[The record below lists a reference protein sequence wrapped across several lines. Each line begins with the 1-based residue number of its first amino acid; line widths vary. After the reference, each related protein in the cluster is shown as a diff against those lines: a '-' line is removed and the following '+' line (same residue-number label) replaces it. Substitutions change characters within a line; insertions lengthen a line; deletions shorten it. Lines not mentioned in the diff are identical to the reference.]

1 MIIKDQ
7 KVLVVIYPYKFSEFL
22 WQSLELDEFS
32 SFIQVEVWD
41 ISLILNRK
49 FSKGIYA
56 PQIER
61 ENVKQFKSFL
71 ELVAYVAKFRA
82 KYKKSDKY
90 FINEIPLASI
100 KSIILYRTL
109 FMGIPGKHILELLN
123 PGIPNS
129 YVDTEG
135 EKQSRV
141 EMVVKKYNRSSSKI
155 ETLKLLH
162 LILVTKIGRVF
173 LRTGT
178 IKLIAGS
185 EWHKSSFAINSR
197 KKISLIYG
205 HSNDISKCIVFNRER
220 KKRIQ
225 TNSITHL
232 DAAGPMFATDS
243 LLISRKTY
251 LTIENWYP
259 QLCRLFS
266 YFEERF
272 NFPVTIA
279 GHYKSGFSSPS
290 VIFGDRNVIYGRTLE
305 LVSESLFVT
314 TRYSTATSMAV
325 YFKKPVVFI
334 YSNELMEDEEAMHH
348 ILGFSSAMNAS
359 VINIDDVVKGFEF
372 DLSLDLEAYSAY
384 LEKYLSSGPINLAN
398 FEIIAREFLQI
409 NS

>member
-1 MIIKDQ
+1 MIFKDK

-41 ISLILNRK
+41 ISLIINRK

-61 ENVKQFKSFL
+61 ENVKQFESFL
-71 ELVAYVAKFRA
+71 ELVRYVARFRTE
-82 KYKKSDKY
+82 YKKSEKY
-90 FINEIPLASI
+90 FINELPLTSI

-109 FMGIPGKHILELLN
+109 FMGIPGKYILELLN

-129 YVDTEG
+129 YVNTEG

-141 EMVVKKYNRSSSKI
+141 GRIVKRYRHSSSKS
-155 ETLKLLH
+155 ETLKRFY
-162 LILVTKIGRVF
+162 LILVTKIGRLF

-178 IKLIAGS
+178 VKLVAGS
-185 EWHKSSFAINSR
+185 EWRKSSFAINSR
-197 KKISLIYG
+197 KKISLMQG
-205 HSNDISKCIVFNRER
+205 HSNDISKCIVFDRER
-220 KKRIQ
+220 KERIQ
-225 TNSITHL
+225 ANSITHL

-243 LLISRKTY
+243 LLLSRKTY

-290 VIFGDRNVIYGRTLE
+290 VIFGDRNVVYGKTLE

-334 YSNELMEDEEAMHH
+334 YSNELKEDGEAMQH

-359 VINIDDVVKGFEF
+359 ALNIDDVVEGFEF

-384 LEKYLSSGPINLAN
+384 LEKYLSSGPIDLAN

>member
-1 MIIKDQ
+1 MTIKNR

-22 WQSLELDEFS
+22 WQSLELEEYS

-49 FSKGIYA
+49 FSKGLYA

-61 ENVKQFKSFL
+61 ENVKQFENFL
-71 ELVAYVAKFRA
+71 ELVTYIAKFRT
-82 KYKKSDKY
+82 KYRKSDKY
-90 FINEIPLASI
+90 FINEMPLASI
-100 KSIILYRTL
+100 KSIILYRIL

-129 YVDTEG
+129 YVNTEG

-141 EMVVKKYNRSSSKI
+141 GMTVEKHRISSSKS
-155 ETLKLLH
+155 ETLKRLH

-185 EWHKSSFAINSR
+185 EWRKSSSAINSR
-197 KKISLIYG
+197 KKISLIHG
-205 HSNDISKCIVFNRER
+205 HSNDISKCIIFNREN
-220 KKRIQ
+220 KEQIQ
-225 TNSITHL
+225 INTITHL

-243 LLISRKTY
+243 LLLGRKTY

-259 QLCRLFS
+259 KLCGLFS

-279 GHYKSGFSSPS
+279 GHYKSGFTSPS
-290 VIFGDRNVIYGRTLE
+290 AVFGDRNVLYGETVK

-314 TRYSTATSMAV
+314 TRYSTATAIAV

-334 YSNELMEDEEAMHH
+334 YSNELMEDEEAMQH
-348 ILGFSSAMNAS
+348 IFGFSSAMNAS
-359 VINIDDVVKGFEF
+359 VINIDEEVIDSEF
-372 DLSLDLEAYSAY
+372 DLSVDSEAYSAY
-384 LEKYLSSGPINLAN
+384 LEKYLSSGPIELAN
-398 FEIIAREFLQI
+398 YEIVVRDFLNV